1 MQPRM
6 DDAMT
11 APATPT
17 IVTGGGRGIGAAIA
31 RMAARHGC
39 PVGVLDVDAE
49 NAALVAG
56 EIVEAGGRAL
66 ALVSSTTDEAR
77 LELEIDRFA
86 GSFGAPGLLVNN
98 AGIVRF
104 GPLLGLDV
112 EDFRSV
118 VDVNL
123 VGTFLC
129 ARIVA
134 HRMIGAGAGGSIV
147 NITSMNGVQAGPN
160 AGAYGSTKAGIAL
173 LTQQMAIEW
182 GPHGIRVN
190 AVAPGLIDGGMSEP
204 IYADPVVRHARESK
218 VPLGRLGTS
227 EDIANVVLFLGS
239 PQSSYI
245 TGQNLL
251 VDGGV
256 TMSMLAN
263 LPRPKTVD
271 KVGITG

>member
-1 MQPRM
+1 M

-31 RMAARHGC
+31 HMAARQGC
-39 PVGVLDVDAE
+39 PVGVLDVDAD

-56 EIVEAGGRAL
+56 EIVAAGGRAL
-66 ALVSSTTDEAR
+66 ALVCSTTDEAR

-134 HRMIGAGAGGSIV
+134 HRMIGAGTGGSIV